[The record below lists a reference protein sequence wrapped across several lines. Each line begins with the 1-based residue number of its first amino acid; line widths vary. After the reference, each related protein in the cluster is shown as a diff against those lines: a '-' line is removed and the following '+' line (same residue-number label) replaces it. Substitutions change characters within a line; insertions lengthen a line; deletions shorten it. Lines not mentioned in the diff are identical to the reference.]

1 MKKVIL
7 SFVIIF
13 TAIICVPPQK
23 VMADDPKAREI
34 MQKVEDRDDGDNM
47 TSEMEMILIDKNNKK
62 RIRKVSIFAKDKGED
77 DLSIMFFLHPPDVK
91 DTGFLTHDFD
101 DPDKDDDQF
110 LYLPALKKPKRIAST
125 DKSNAFMGTDLNYSD
140 MTSRDLDDFD
150 YTFYAKKKETE
161 VNGHK
166 VWVIESVPKPAIAK
180 RVIDETGYKKTLI
193 FVRQDNYVVVR
204 GVMWEKRNGYVKY
217 LDVKNLEL
225 IDGIWVATDMH
236 VKRKKNKKVVHQTVL
251 KISNIKFNQD
261 LSEDMFTVR
270 RLTKGL

>member
-7 SFVIIF
+7 LFVVFF
-13 TAIICVPPQK
+13 TAITCISPQK
-23 VMADDPKAREI
+23 SLADDPKAREI

-47 TSEMEMILIDKNNKK
+47 TSEMEMILIDKNNKR
-62 RIRKVSIFAKDKGED
+62 RIRKIKLFAKDKGKD

-91 DTGFLTHDFD
+91 DVGFLTHDFD

-140 MTSRDLDDFD
+140 MTSRDLEDFD

-161 VNGHK
+161 VKGHK

-180 RVIDETGYKKTLI
+180 RVIDETGYKKTLSFI
-193 FVRQDNYVVVR
+193 RQDNYVVVR

-225 IDGIWVATDMH
+225 IDGIWVATFMH
-236 VKRKKNKKVVHQTVL
+236 VKRKKNKKVVHQTIL
-251 KISNIKFNQD
+251 KNSNIKFNQD
-261 LSEDMFTVR
+261 LGEDMFTVR